1 MKLVI
6 AGELNELIFIYNKTK
21 AKNHKYFYLPLSLE
35 TLIFCEEKKLNYLN
49 PINFLKNNFH
59 YQGIISSN
67 KLISKFDFL
76 SIKYE
81 AHKKDFKNFI
91 RKIYN
96 QAFFV
101 NNLILA
107 IEKKYKINEIII
119 SGLKFENNFNLI
131 EIIRFFFSNKKN
143 YKIKILSKK
152 IQIISKEKNTSYKL
166 NMQKI
171 NLNDKNILIT
181 SAGYNLSRIFCVLIF
196 LGYTIYVL
204 KEKESNSFFSKVLEL
219 IGIKSIYFQKK
230 KIINNSFK
238 LKKIN
243 FKENNINYTDFI
255 NKLMLRFN
263 HSYNDINQKTIA
275 IKKFLTNN
283 NFLLIISVIA
293 RGYRGAI
300 IEIAKNL
307 KIKTL
312 GISHGTLSK
321 SFNKYDKIY
330 KGIIS
335 EAVFT
340 KYYDYFVAQT
350 KITKSFFSKKI
361 INPKILNFGNI
372 IFSKKQFSFR
382 KNKILYAVTTKNL
395 NQMQFLGQDLYYEFY
410 DNLKMLN
417 SLGNQYEI
425 IVNLHPSVNKY
436 CVKKLNK
443 IFSNL
448 NFQQKNISKILK
460 EILVTISFS
469 STVIEDSICS
479 KVPVILFD
487 RWNRCKHCESSRST
501 TKKNEPIYYVN
512 TLKNL
517 KKCIETIKYS
527 KKIKFEKI
535 SLEDFSYFKIINLIQ
550 KKI

>member
-1 MKLVI
+1 MKLVV
-6 AGELNELIFIYNKTK
+6 AGELNELIFIYTKTK

-76 SIKYE
+76 PIKYE

-119 SGLKFENNFNLI
+119 SGLKFESNFNLI
-131 EIIRFFFSNKKN
+131 EIIKFFFSNKKN

-152 IQIISKEKNTSYKL
+152 IQTISKEKNTSYKL
-166 NMQKI
+166 NIKKI

-275 IKKFLTNN
+275 LKKFLTNN

-382 KNKILYAVTTKNL
+382 KNKVLYAVTAKNL

-410 DNLKMLN
+410 DNLKKLN

-443 IFSNL
+443 IFTNL

-487 RWNRCKHCESSRST
+487 RWNRYKHCESSRST

-535 SLEDFSYFKIINLIQ
+535 SFEDFSYFKIRNLIQ

>member
-1 MKLVI
+1 
-6 AGELNELIFIYNKTK
+6 
-21 AKNHKYFYLPLSLE
+21 
-35 TLIFCEEKKLNYLN
+35 
-49 PINFLKNNFH
+49 
-59 YQGIISSN
+59 
-67 KLISKFDFL
+67 
-76 SIKYE
+76 
-81 AHKKDFKNFI
+81 
-91 RKIYN
+91 
-96 QAFFV
+96 
-101 NNLILA
+101 
-107 IEKKYKINEIII
+107 
-119 SGLKFENNFNLI
+119 
-131 EIIRFFFSNKKN
+131 
-143 YKIKILSKK
+143 
-152 IQIISKEKNTSYKL
+152 
-166 NMQKI
+166 
-171 NLNDKNILIT
+171 
-181 SAGYNLSRIFCVLIF
+181 
-196 LGYTIYVL
+196 
-204 KEKESNSFFSKVLEL
+204 
-219 IGIKSIYFQKK
+219 
-230 KIINNSFK
+230 
-238 LKKIN
+238 
-243 FKENNINYTDFI
+243 
-255 NKLMLRFN
+255 MLRFN

-275 IKKFLTNN
+275 LKKFLTNN

-382 KNKILYAVTTKNL
+382 KNKVLYAVTAKNL

-410 DNLKMLN
+410 DNLKKLN

-443 IFSNL
+443 IFTNL

-487 RWNRCKHCESSRST
+487 RWNRYKHCESSRST

-535 SLEDFSYFKIINLIQ
+535 SFEDFSYFKIRNLIQ